1 MGRGIFQREKGTVA
15 GDCPVEDQMDSRN
28 RVVTLFGG
36 GGFLGRY
43 TAQALFKTGARV
55 RVAQRNPRGANFLHP
70 MAALGQMHLVPV
82 DIRDRERVRAAV
94 RGSDAVINLV
104 GILKGDFEAIHVAGA
119 RNVAEAAA
127 EAGAGALVHVS
138 AIGADPQSESAY
150 GRSKGEGEEAVRSAF
165 PGATILRPSLLFGR
179 EDNFVNRFA
188 GMARLSPVLP
198 VVSGRTRLQPVYAA
212 EVGRAIA
219 AAALDPRKHGGR
231 TYELGGPQVLTMREL
246 MEWVC
251 ETTGRARP
259 LLDIP
264 DPVGRLI
271 ARTTGWLPGAPITW
285 DQWLMLRRDNVV
297 AEGSQGLEAFGLPKT
312 PLAAVSE
319 GWLTSYRQSGRFAAK
334 SPY

>member
-1 MGRGIFQREKGTVA
+1 
-15 GDCPVEDQMDSRN
+15 MDARN

-43 TAQALFKTGARV
+43 TAQALFETGARV
-55 RVAQRNPRGANFLHP
+55 RVAQRNPRGANFLQP
-70 MAALGQMHLVPV
+70 MAAVGQMHLVPV
-82 DIRDRERVRAAV
+82 DIRDRDRVRAAV
-94 RGSDAVINLV
+94 RGSDAVVNLI
-104 GILKGDFEAIHVAGA
+104 GILKGDFEAVHVGGA

-127 EAGAGALVHVS
+127 EAGVGALVHVS
-138 AIGADPQSESAY
+138 AIGADPKSESAY

-212 EVGRAIA
+212 EVGRAVA
-219 AAALDPRKHGGR
+219 ASALEPGKHGGK

-297 AEGSQGLEAFGLPKT
+297 AEGSEGLEAFGLPKT
-312 PLAAVSE
+312 PLSAVSE

>member
-1 MGRGIFQREKGTVA
+1 
-15 GDCPVEDQMDSRN
+15 MDSRN

-55 RVAQRNPRGANFLHP
+55 RVAQRDPRGANFLHP
-70 MAALGQMHLVPV
+70 MAAVGQMHLVPV
-82 DIRDRERVRAAV
+82 DVRDRDKVRAAV
-94 RGSDAVINLV
+94 KGSDAVINLV
-104 GILKGDFEAIHVAGA
+104 GILKGDFHSIHVAGA

-127 EAGAGALVHVS
+127 EAGAGAMVHVS
-138 AIGADPQSESAY
+138 AIGADPRSESAY

-165 PGATILRPSLLFGR
+165 PGATVLRPSLLFGR

-188 GMARLSPVLP
+188 GMARLAPVLP
-198 VVSGRTRLQPVYAA
+198 VVSGGTKLQPVYAA
-212 EVGRAIA
+212 EVGRAVT
-219 AAALDPRKHGGR
+219 AAALDPRRHGGK

-246 MEWVC
+246 MSWVV
-251 ETTGRARP
+251 ETTGRGRP

-271 ARTTGWLPGAPITW
+271 ARTTGWLPGAPITF

-297 AEGSQGLEAFGLPKT
+297 AEGSEGLEAFGISKT

-319 GWLTSYRQSGRFAAK
+319 GWLTSYRQAGRFAAK